1 MKQVD
6 VNWKRR
12 CLSMGC
18 VLGMSALLATG
29 SQCLGQSL
37 LPSTAIPVEFTQ
49 TIQAGKAVPG
59 TRITARVMQ
68 TVVELLPKGTT
79 LEGRVTGS
87 RAFVFNPAP
96 HAVQQPSYLSIR
108 FEKAIVGQ
116 TEIPINV
123 RVRALADNLAAYD
136 AANPHRLG
144 DSDPFLFIEQI
155 GGDQY
160 ALVGKTLSSP
170 GGDIVGHIREQGVFG
185 RLVSAE
191 DSSGLATLVC
201 SGTSTEQALGI
212 FSPNVCGLY
221 GFVSVQ
227 MSDNGRNDGTLRL
240 ESPRRSV
247 TLYAGSAALLEVN

>member
-12 CLSMGC
+12 CLSLGC
-18 VLGMSALLATG
+18 VLGMSAVLASG
-29 SQCLGQSL
+29 SRCLGQSL

-49 TIQAGKAVPG
+49 TIQAGKVIPG
-59 TRITARVMQ
+59 TKITAKVMQ
-68 TVVELLPKGTT
+68 TVMELLPKGTT
-79 LEGRVTGS
+79 LEGRVTAS

-116 TEIPINV
+116 REIPINV
-123 RVRALADNLAAYD
+123 RVRALADNLTVYD
-136 AANPHRLG
+136 ATYPHRLG
-144 DSDPFLFIEQI
+144 DSDPFLFMELI

-160 ALVGKTLSSP
+160 ALVGKTLSNP
-170 GGDIVGHIREQGVFG
+170 DGDIVGHIRRQGVFG
-185 RLVSAE
+185 RLIPTE
-191 DSSGLATLVC
+191 YTSGLATLAC
-201 SGTSTEQALGI
+201 SGTNTEQALAI
-212 FSPNVCGLY
+212 FSPGVCGLY

-227 MSDNGRNDGTLRL
+227 LSDNGRNDGTLRL
-240 ESPRRSV
+240 ESLRRSV